1 MQVLCPMKILWSFQ
15 IRFHIARE
23 IHARNTRLLGDACGE
38 GAVQNMNGI
47 LGYPTHN
54 IEQRKMSAKILLWQ
68 RLIKHIDQEIK
79 NGIA

>member
-1 MQVLCPMKILWSFQ
+1 MWRRSCAEHEWDI
-15 IRFHIARE
+15 
-23 IHARNTRLLGDACGE
+23 
-38 GAVQNMNGI
+38 GI
-47 LGYPTHN
+47 SGYPTHN